1 MRRRRLLVLLGVLG
15 LGGGGYWASDD
26 PPVPTTEQLPNPTER
41 PETDTATPTA
51 TPTPTPVPGYSETKE
66 YGGKSVTVASP
77 ETYRELETTEG
88 TLTAAEGEQ
97 FMFLKLTAE
106 NVGDQLMNAP
116 WPFEMR
122 WDGGAVE
129 ARNSLEGDSNT
140 LESPDRKLYS
150 RPVMGTAGGS
160 EGWVYA
166 RIPADLRELTFV
178 WQFETRVRT
187 ESDREITYS
196 VPVPRPE

>member
-1 MRRRRLLVLLGVLG
+1 MRRRHLLGLLALLGV
-15 LGGGGYWASDD
+15 GGAGYRNELPLQQIEATGDAAETST
-26 PPVPTTEQLPNPTER
+26 PTR
-41 PETDTATPTA
+41 TPTA
-51 TPTPTPVPGYSETKE
+51 TPTPVPNYSETKE

-77 ETYRELETTEG
+77 ETYRELVTDAG

-97 FMFLKLTAE
+97 FLFLKLTVE

-129 ARNSLEGDSNT
+129 VRNSLEGDSNT
-140 LESPDRKLYS
+140 LESPDRELYS
-150 RPVMGTAGGS
+150 RPAMGTAGTS

-178 WQFETRVRT
+178 WHFETKVRT
-187 ESDREITYS
+187 ESNREITYS
-196 VPVPRPE
+196 VPVPVPE